1 MTRPMAF
8 PIKFWAVLLIC
19 LLAYQFSGSVSADDC
34 KYEKDIDL
42 TLDLSGSELLAI
54 AAGAGSLEITG
65 VSGSDEAVIHG
76 RACTSKEDWLEESD
90 ISTSTGKRAEIMVE
104 LPQSSGSWFSMGNNY
119 AQIHLVI
126 EVPDDLPLDI
136 SDSSGGMYL
145 KNIASTELKDSS
157 GEIEIDNA
165 RGSIS
170 INDTS
175 GDIEIDGVAG
185 DVTIESDSSGGIYGE
200 DIEGAVL
207 VERDSSGDIRFTDVG
222 EDVVVERDSSGSIT
236 VADVGGDFRV
246 LKDGS
251 GNIRSSNV
259 KGETELPDDH

>member
-1 MTRPMAF
+1 MAF

-19 LLAYQFSGSVSADDC
+19 LLTYQFSTSVSADDC

-42 TLDLSGSELLAI
+42 TLDLSGSDTLVI
-54 AAGAGSLEITG
+54 AAGAGSLEVTG
-65 VSGSDEAVIHG
+65 VEGTNEAVIQG
-76 RACTSKEDWLEESD
+76 RACASKQEWLDESD

-104 LPQSSGSWFSMGNNY
+104 LPQNKGSWFSWGDNY
-119 AQIHLVI
+119 AHIDLVI
-126 EVPDDLPLDI
+126 EVPEDQPLDI

-157 GEIEIDNA
+157 GEIEIENA
-165 RGSIS
+165 RGSIT
-170 INDTS
+170 INDSS
-175 GDIEIDGVAG
+175 GDIEIEGVAG
-185 DVTIESDSSGGIYGE
+185 DLTIESDSSGGIYGE
-200 DIEGAVL
+200 DIDGAVL

-222 EDVVVERDSSGSIT
+222 KDVIIERDSSGSIT
-236 VADVGGDFRV
+236 VTDVGGDFRV

-259 KGETELPDDH
+259 EGETESPDDH